1 MDSSHSIINS
11 NFKRIKMTMR
21 LRLRLDVQ
29 VKSIV
34 HLNYSYIDIHI
45 LID

>member
-11 NFKRIKMTMR
+11 NFKRIRMTMR

-34 HLNYSYIDIHI
+34 HLYLNII
-45 LID
+45 L

>member
-21 LRLRLDVQ
+21 LRLRHL
-29 VKSIV
+29 KSIV

-45 LID
+45 DILID